1 MLSKRL
7 FHSTSI
13 NSARLV
19 GSAVSVSIEH
29 ARTLPPAPP
38 LPARPAPPPPRP
50 PTAPSANPVKP
61 PSQAIPPE
69 LAHQVGVPK
78 HPISAANPSRLSQP
92 STPSP
97 AESLDKRAANAA
109 RAAQQSEE
117 DTEAA
122 VQLDLYLLRVL
133 SQLQRDAAMT
143 ASSVPEQGWMD
154 LPSMVRQSKEK
165 AGKVAEGLQ
174 LPYEPTPGPS
184 RRVRL
189 DGSAGP
195 VEQGPAEEQDGVVVV
210 AHVMGG
216 QQNRVSVCSGFAIG
230 AAEEGEGQMVL
241 TCAHTLDGMEQYLRS
256 PDSSASPSATFILTS
271 TGHIYTISS
280 LISSLP
286 ASDLLLLRLSSSP
299 VHSPATSPTCP
310 PLRSLPINPY
320 PSPTSTTISVHRY
333 LNPLSRL
340 RRKLQR
346 LPERDW
352 AEGTIVEYKDSIGRT
367 AETGTYDELAN
378 MWLDCTPTPGSSGGP
393 VVDRQTGSVVGVT
406 RGSTHKYG
414 ERVQYGFATPAERIL
429 EMFAIPGFKTTAQ
442 RQAEAEA
449 KRERDVEE
457 EPEVEK
463 AGLEK

>member
-7 FHSTSI
+7 FHSTQIS
-13 NSARLV
+13 SARLI

-50 PTAPSANPVKP
+50 PTAPPANPIKP

-78 HPISAANPSRLSQP
+78 HPISAANHPRLSQA
-92 STPSP
+92 STPS
-97 AESLDKRAANAA
+97 ATESFDKRAAEAA

-117 DTEAA
+117 DAQAA

-133 SQLQRDAAMT
+133 TQLQGEAAMT

-154 LPSMVRQSKEK
+154 LPSLVRQSKEK
-165 AGKVAEGLQ
+165 AGKIAEGLQ

-189 DGSAGP
+189 DGNAGA
-195 VEQGPAEEQDGVVVV
+195 VEPGPAEEQDGVVVV
-210 AHVMGG
+210 AHVIGE
-216 QQNRVSVCSGFAIG
+216 QNRVSVCSGFAVG
-230 AAEEGEGQMVL
+230 AAAEGKGQMVL

-256 PDSSASPSATFILTS
+256 RDSSASPSATFILTS
-271 TGHIYTISS
+271 TGHIYTVSS

-299 VHSPATSPTCP
+299 VHSPATSLTCP

-320 PSPTSTTISVHRY
+320 PSPTSTPISVHRY

-367 AETGTYDELAN
+367 AETGTYDDLAN

-414 ERVQYGFATPAERIL
+414 ERTQYGFATPAERIL
-429 EMFAIPGFKTTAQ
+429 DMFAIPGFKTTAQ
-442 RQAEAEA
+442 RQAEADA
-449 KRERDVEE
+449 KRERDVEAE
-457 EPEVEK
+457 LEVEK